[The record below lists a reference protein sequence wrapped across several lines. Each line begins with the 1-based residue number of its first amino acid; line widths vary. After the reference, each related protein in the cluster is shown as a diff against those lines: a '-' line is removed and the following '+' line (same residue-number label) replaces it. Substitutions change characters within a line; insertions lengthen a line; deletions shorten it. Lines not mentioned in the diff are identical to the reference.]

1 MSWTYRVVK
10 DDACGEDGFSIREVY
25 NIDDEQMW
33 SENPKAAYGEYAEE
47 LKQDLIRML
56 QAFDKPIMEETT
68 ETISGFP
75 ELKEILH

>member
-1 MSWTYRVVK
+1 MSWEYRVVK
-10 DDACGEDGFSIREVY
+10 DGACGEDGFSIREVY
-25 NIDDEQMW
+25 NIDDKQMW
-33 SENPKAAYGEYAEE
+33 SENPQAAYGECAEE
-47 LKQDLIRML
+47 LKQDLINML

>member
-25 NIDDEQMW
+25 NIDDKQMW
-33 SENPKAAYGEYAEE
+33 IENPKAAYGESAEE

>member
-1 MSWTYRVVK
+1 MSWTYRDVK
-10 DDACGEDGFSIREVY
+10 GSPCGEDGFSIREVY

-33 SENPKAAYGEYAEE
+33 IENPKAAYGESAEE